1 MILNNYYSL
10 FSMPYYNHENQQ
22 YEKIITIS
30 HIPTNDSILSPHIVK
45 IKPPTL
51 SSFQK
56 NNNTCSNTTCV
67 YAIRN
72 TMFSSTN
79 THDCTCKYIQVGQL
93 PNLLIYL
100 RENNYSIDTET
111 TTILNNSP
119 ITTTYNNNQTLIT
132 FISKIAPL

>member
-1 MILNNYYSL
+1 MTLNKYYSL

-30 HIPTNDSILSPHIVK
+30 HIPTNDTILSSHIVK
-45 IKPPTL
+45 INPPTL
-51 SSFQK
+51 SSFQRTNHCK
-56 NNNTCSNTTCV
+56 TCV
-67 YAIRN
+67 Y
-72 TMFSSTN
+72 TFKSTLLSSSS
-79 THDCTCKYIQVGQL
+79 CEKKYIQVEQL

-100 RENNYSIDTET
+100 RENNYNIDTET
-111 TTILNNSP
+111 ATMLNNSP

>member
-1 MILNNYYSL
+1 
-10 FSMPYYNHENQQ
+10 MPYYNHENQQ

>member
-1 MILNNYYSL
+1 MTLNNYYSL

-30 HIPTNDSILSPHIVK
+30 HIPTNDTILSSHLVK
-45 IKPPTL
+45 INPPTL

-56 NNNTCSNTTCV
+56 NTHCKTCIYTFKSTLL
-67 YAIRN
+67 
-72 TMFSSTN
+72 SSSS
-79 THDCTCKYIQVGQL
+79 CEKKYIQVEQL

-100 RENNYSIDTET
+100 RENNYNIDTET
-111 TTILNNSP
+111 ATMLNNSP